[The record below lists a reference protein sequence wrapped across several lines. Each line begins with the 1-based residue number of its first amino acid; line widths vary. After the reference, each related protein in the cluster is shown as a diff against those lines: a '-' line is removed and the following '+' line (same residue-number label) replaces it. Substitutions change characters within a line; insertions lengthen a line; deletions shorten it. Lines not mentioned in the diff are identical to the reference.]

1 MKRVALITGGA
12 RGIGLG
18 ISQSLAREGLDLVLC
33 GMRAEAAAA
42 DSLAMLRGLGAEV
55 LYVQADVGDTQARQ
69 RLIAATKHRFGRLH
83 VLVNNAGVAPKV
95 RSDLLEASEESFVEV
110 VRTNLQGPYFLTQ
123 AAARWMI
130 AQKKA
135 DAAFRGC
142 IVNVSSIS
150 ATVASVNRGD
160 YCISKAGVG
169 MATQLWAA
177 RLGEFDLPVYEVRP
191 GVIRTD
197 MTSGVVVKYDKLLA
211 EGLALQARWGQPD
224 DVGKAVAALVR
235 GDFPYST
242 GAVIMID
249 GGLTVPRL

>member
-1 MKRVALITGGA
+1 
-12 RGIGLG
+12 
-18 ISQSLAREGLDLVLC
+18 
-33 GMRAEAAAA
+33 
-42 DSLAMLRGLGAEV
+42 
-55 LYVQADVGDTQARQ
+55 
-69 RLIAATKHRFGRLH
+69 
-83 VLVNNAGVAPKV
+83 
-95 RSDLLEASEESFVEV
+95 
-110 VRTNLQGPYFLTQ
+110 
-123 AAARWMI
+123 
-130 AQKKA
+130 
-135 DAAFRGC
+135 
-142 IVNVSSIS
+142 
-150 ATVASVNRGD
+150 
-160 YCISKAGVG
+160 